1 MIYDKIMKLK
11 TEIKRYLERTGLKPY
26 QLADLANITRSSLYR
41 YLNNEQDI
49 FLSIAEKIKK
59 VIRIGK

>member
-1 MIYDKIMKLK
+1 MKLK

-41 YLNNEQDI
+41 YLNGESDI